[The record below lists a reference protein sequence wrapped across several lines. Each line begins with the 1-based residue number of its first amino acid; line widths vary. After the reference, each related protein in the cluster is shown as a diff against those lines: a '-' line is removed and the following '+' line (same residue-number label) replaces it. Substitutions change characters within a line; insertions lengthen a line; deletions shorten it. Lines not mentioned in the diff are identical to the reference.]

1 MVRILNIYNTFAVLF
16 TYKLKYYMVETRKSR
31 VVSGGKNS
39 ITQID

>member
-16 TYKLKYYMVETRKSR
+16 TYKLKYYMVETQKSR
-31 VVSGGKNS
+31 VVSEGKNS

>member
-16 TYKLKYYMVETRKSR
+16 TYKLKFYIVKARKSR
-31 VVSGGKNS
+31 VVLEGMNS